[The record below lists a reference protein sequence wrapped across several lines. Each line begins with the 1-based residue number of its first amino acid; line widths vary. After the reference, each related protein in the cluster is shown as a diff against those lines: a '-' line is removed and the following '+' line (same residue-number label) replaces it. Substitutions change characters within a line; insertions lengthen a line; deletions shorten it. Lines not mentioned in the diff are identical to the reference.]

1 MTIPTWQSE
10 YLDALKILYP
20 HRQSH
25 FLVGRNG
32 WYQIKDHGDPFKGRG
47 ILGGYQHYRKKDIL
61 KMTEILKERI
71 AKWDTVTKA
80 T

>member
-1 MTIPTWQSE
+1 MTTPSWQSE

-32 WYQIKDHGDPFKGRG
+32 WYQIKDRGDPF
-47 ILGGYQHYRKKDIL
+47 GGYQPYRKKDIL

-80 T
+80 KAT